1 MEEAVIRKLRQY
13 LSRPAKRN
21 AYLVAAEY
29 LRREANAMGY
39 VDPHLRQKLA
49 MCAERLEDHAKS
61 IR

>member
-1 MEEAVIRKLRQY
+1 MIRKLRQY
-13 LSRPAKRN
+13 LSKPAERN

-29 LRREANAMGY
+29 LKREANAMGY
-39 VDPHLRQKLA
+39 VDPHVRQKLV